1 MADKVTVKFSDT
13 NRPPAKHDLGDDD
26 SWNIEDDCLELE
38 VGHSKFIYPT
48 RGIHSIEIEEIE

>member
-1 MADKVTVKFSDT
+1 MADKVTIKFVDS
-13 NRPPAKHDLGDDD
+13 AKLTARHDLGDDD